1 MDLGAVIA
9 VIIGTVLFFGFI
21 VLMAIYTR
29 RKNREKLLT
38 ERPEI
43 NFSEV
48 RKKNLS
54 GLKTNPD
61 VSAPEIR

>member
-29 RKNREKLLT
+29 RKNQEKLLT

-48 RKKNLS
+48 RKKNAQWFE
-54 GLKTNPD
+54 N
-61 VSAPEIR
+61 